1 MKKLSAYL
9 VKDVT
14 DLKNYL
20 QAKPEVRG
28 KEIARLAWDWFHDF
42 IRENAVLG
50 LKVEDMDGSDPKKG
64 KLNIDNIPDW
74 VFSMYWTTVDK
85 TDSLNKVLT
94 TGVNPIPPAQWP
106 TFLLVD
112 YVRLVKNEWLVHFT
126 KNPRL
131 ILRSGFTK
139 GVSDITRLGLTTH
152 LEKTGPGFNFAYLA
166 SEAPS
171 KEAEATSQY
180 GGQAVMFRASGVRT
194 FHKGAEEEQTIFLGS
209 TAKDIVQLSNTETGW
224 QVLDNN
230 LTPVFKS
237 NKTGSEGL
245 KRCVDW
251 VEKNFDQYKNKMTVE
266 KKPMNTEARQKVAA
280 SLRAAA
286 DLILSSADKALFEVR
301 TNFPEADMW
310 VTRKGTLEKVG
321 SVTRA
326 FSPEN
331 IGVKVLATDVVLP
344 DYLYYVLMHLHTK
357 GFFKNR
363 AKGTTNL
370 QNITVKDVNDAL
382 SLLRPAQVQ
391 ATTNK
396 LKAAEL
402 QVPDQA
408 PAEPEDESEDKV
420 KAWNKLG
427 LRAANFAFSKMK
439 ATEEQ
444 LELANRAFAGVLRDR
459 NSVKAMEKEEI
470 VALESFLVTMYSDHL
485 LWSAAEAYSAQA
497 SKIEGEGVD
506 KESAA
511 RHLHQWLVETVAT
524 IAGLLYGQHKKTDMK
539 AATEFQTKWHA
550 KLRKTKME

>member
-1 MKKLSAYL
+1 
-9 VKDVT
+9 
-14 DLKNYL
+14 
-20 QAKPEVRG
+20 
-28 KEIARLAWDWFHDF
+28 
-42 IRENAVLG
+42 
-50 LKVEDMDGSDPKKG
+50 
-64 KLNIDNIPDW
+64 
-74 VFSMYWTTVDK
+74 
-85 TDSLNKVLT
+85 
-94 TGVNPIPPAQWP
+94 
-106 TFLLVD
+106 
-112 YVRLVKNEWLVHFT
+112 
-126 KNPRL
+126 
-131 ILRSGFTK
+131 
-139 GVSDITRLGLTTH
+139 
-152 LEKTGPGFNFAYLA
+152 
-166 SEAPS
+166 
-171 KEAEATSQY
+171 
-180 GGQAVMFRASGVRT
+180 
-194 FHKGAEEEQTIFLGS
+194 
-209 TAKDIVQLSNTETGW
+209 
-224 QVLDNN
+224 
-230 LTPVFKS
+230 
-237 NKTGSEGL
+237 
-245 KRCVDW
+245 
-251 VEKNFDQYKNKMTVE
+251 
-266 KKPMNTEARQKVAA
+266 MNTEAKQKVAA

-382 SLLRPAQVQ
+382 SLLRPTQVQ

-444 LELANRAFAGVLRDR
+444 LELANRAFAGVLRGR

-470 VALESFLVTMYSDHL
+470 VSLESFLVTMYSDHL